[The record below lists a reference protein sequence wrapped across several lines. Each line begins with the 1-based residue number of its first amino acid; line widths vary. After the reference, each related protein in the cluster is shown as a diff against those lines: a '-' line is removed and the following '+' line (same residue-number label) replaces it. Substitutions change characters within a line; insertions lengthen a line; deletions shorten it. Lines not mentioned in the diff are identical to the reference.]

1 MNLEL
6 FLYAGDICTL
16 GRRRKDTRDSLWD
29 ETSDERRDSMW
40 GGRGTEGHSRDCD
53 LDPFVSVMWDQCV

>member
-1 MNLEL
+1 MHLGKEEKGYEGL
-6 FLYAGDICTL
+6 FM
-16 GRRRKDTRDSLWD
+16 GR
-29 ETSDERRDSMW
+29 DERRDSMW